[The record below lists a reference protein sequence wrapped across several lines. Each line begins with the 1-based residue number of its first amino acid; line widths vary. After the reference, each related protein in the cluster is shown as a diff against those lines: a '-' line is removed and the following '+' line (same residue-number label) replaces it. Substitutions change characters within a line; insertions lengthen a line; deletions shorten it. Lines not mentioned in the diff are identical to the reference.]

1 MQNLSHQTIEMKRI
15 LRGVLIAGM
24 LVSMSA
30 YSAEGLKILA
40 EKYPLSITAD
50 ASNEDAEIRITGAL
64 YEWNNSTESFTS
76 KVDELINSGVK
87 NVKVYINSPGGD
99 VFVGAEIINQ
109 LKRFSGS
116 KIGFGGAIVA
126 SAATLIAIELDG
138 FEMSQNGQ
146 WMWHKPSGM
155 LHGNEDKIESSLT
168 LLKNLTTQYR
178 AQYALKTGK
187 TEEEIEALWS
197 KGDVWLTAQQ
207 AKDFGFITSV
217 SESAKINKTTAEM
230 ITAFGGKKPAITDN
244 KKDTMNRNA
253 IISAL
258 KLSADATDEQIEA
271 AIAANANKA
280 SQVDQLTAA
289 AQEAQKQNID
299 KLLDQAIV
307 DKKITADQKETYRA
321 LATANYDETVKAI
334 DAMRGVEKPTVT
346 PGSADTAKTDNW
358 TMEDWAAKDPEG
370 LKKLMVDNPSAYAK
384 LENEYFK
391 NV

>member
-1 MQNLSHQTIEMKRI
+1 MKRI

-116 KIGFGGAIVA
+116 KIGFGGSIVA
-126 SAATLIAIELDG
+126 SAATLIAIELDS
-138 FEMSQNGQ
+138 FEMSKNGQ

-217 SESAKINKTTAEM
+217 TDSAKINKTTAEM

-280 SQVDQLTAA
+280 SQVDQLTAT

-321 LATANYDETVKAI
+321 LATANYEETVKAI
-334 DAMRGVEKPTVT
+334 EAMRGVEKPTVT
-346 PGSADTAKTDNW
+346 PGQGDTAKTDNW

-384 LENEYFK
+384 LENDYFK